1 MFRLAI
7 STIRERKAGFVG
19 AFVAL
24 LGASVLL
31 TAFGII
37 LQSGI
42 GDGVPVQRYAK
53 ASVVVTGK
61 QSFTV
66 HEGKKSQTKALTE
79 AVDVPAE
86 LVGTV
91 AHAGGVAQAVGVL
104 TFPAQVVGADGAL
117 VRGADDRVSIGTN
130 WSSATLGPFELSGR
144 EPRGA
149 GEVVLEQSV
158 AGHAKVKVGDRVR
171 IASTRAAST
180 YTVVGLVKYTGAGGA
195 PRTPPI
201 FFTDDQARAL
211 FGRTDQVSAIGV
223 LAAPGTD
230 AGRLD
235 DRLDDRVDAALKGA
249 HVSSHTGAGRSSAE
263 NPDVASARG
272 SLKELAGS
280 LGGTVVLITML
291 VVGSTL
297 ALSVHQR
304 RRELALLRAIGA
316 TPKQIHTMIAGE
328 ALVVALAAATLGCLP
343 GVLAAKALRG
353 ALSVIGVLPPDFEFS
368 YGPIPM
374 VAAVGTAVIA
384 AQVAGFAVARRV
396 VSVRPVEALA
406 QAQSEE
412 PGLGRARVVIGVL
425 LVVLGAAAS
434 LLPLFFGSIFAV
446 AGAASGGLIMVV
458 AFLMLAPPVVA
469 RVTRLLAAPFRRR
482 FGDLGYLAV
491 ANTQANAR
499 RLAAGIGPLIL
510 AIGFSALQLF
520 IPTTTAA
527 AAQDQA
533 RAGVIADYT
542 LTGAG
547 GGLPTEVPG
556 YVQGLPGVAATA
568 GALRV
573 GLHASTKMLGDPEV
587 FDYTAQGLTTGR
599 LDQVLDLDV
608 SAGSLEQLPEG
619 TVAVSDGA
627 AATLGTGMGR
637 TVRVHLPDGQ
647 TIEPQVVAVYRR
659 GLGFGDLTLPAAT
672 ILQHSSRQ
680 LYDSVLV
687 RMRDGADR
695 EQVLDE
701 LRALRDRYP
710 GLRVQDKG
718 GLSAAQQHSA
728 TAGLVGSA
736 MPLVLVFGYIA
747 VAVAN
752 TLVMTTLSRSRE
764 FALLR
769 LVGATPS
776 QVMRM
781 MRTETLMVVLI
792 AVVVGTT
799 VPLLPLATV
808 SQGLTGSPIPYVPP
822 LLYLAIVAAV
832 SALAAAAV
840 LVPTRLALRARPV
853 DAIGMRE

>member
-1 MFRLAI
+1 VFRLAI
-7 STIRERKAGFVG
+7 WTIRERKAGFVG

-66 HEGKKSQTKALTE
+66 HEGKKSKTKALTE

-86 LVGTV
+86 LVDAV
-91 AHAGGVAQAVGVL
+91 AHAEGVAQAVGVL
-104 TFPAQVVGADGAL
+104 TFPAQVVDTAGAL
-117 VRGADDRVSIGTN
+117 VRGADDRLSIGTN
-130 WSSATLGPFELSGR
+130 WSSATLGPFEISGR

-149 GEVVLEQSV
+149 GEVVLDQSV

-171 IASTRAAST
+171 IASTRVAST
-180 YTVVGLVKYTGAGGA
+180 YTVVGLVKYTGEGGA
-195 PRTPPI
+195 LRTPPI
-201 FFTDDQARAL
+201 FFADDQARTL
-211 FGRTDQVSAIGV
+211 FGRTDQVSTIGV

-235 DRLDDRVDAALKGA
+235 DRVDAALKGA
-249 HVSSHTGAGRSSAE
+249 HVTSHTGAGRGSAE

-297 ALSVHQR
+297 ALGVHQR

-316 TPKQIHTMIAGE
+316 TPKQIHKMIAGE

-406 QAQSEE
+406 QAQGEE

-446 AGAASGGLIMVV
+446 AGAAGGGLIMVV

-469 RVTRLLAAPFRRR
+469 RVTGLLAAPFRRR

-533 RAGVIADYT
+533 RAGVLADYT
-542 LTGAG
+542 LNGAA

-556 YVQGLPGVAATA
+556 YVQGLPGVEAAA
-568 GALRV
+568 GTVRV
-573 GLHASTKMLGDPEV
+573 GLFASTTMLGDPEV
-587 FDYTAQGLTTGR
+587 FDYQAQGLTAGP
-599 LDQVLDLDV
+599 LDRVLDLDV
-608 SAGSLEQLPEG
+608 TAGTLERLPEG
-619 TVAVSDGA
+619 TAAVSEGA
-627 AATLGTGMGR
+627 AATLGTGLGR

-647 TIEPQVVAVYRR
+647 TIEPRVVAVYRR
-659 GLGFGDLTLPAAT
+659 GLGFGDLTLPAET
-672 ILQHSSRQ
+672 ILRHSSRQ

-687 RMRDGADR
+687 RVRDGADR

-718 GLSAAQQHSA
+718 GLSAARQHSA
-728 TAGLVGSA
+728 TADLVGSA

-792 AVVVGTT
+792 AVVVGTA

-822 LLYLAIVAAV
+822 LLYVAIIAAV

-840 LVPTRLALRARPV
+840 LVPTRLALRAQPV